1 MQNYTGG
8 PVDPNDPNNIPVWP
22 EDVPDASGTV
32 GGGPAVPGTPG
43 PGQASI
49 SAPTSGQNPTG
60 NVNTAEELLINY
72 NEKFRAA
79 GPTLFRDQIVYQL
92 SAVLIGKN
100 KPNGLLVGPA
110 GTGKTKIVE
119 DLAWRLESKDPVIPD
134 KLRGSVV
141 YELPLSNIVA
151 GSSLVGQM
159 EDKLKS
165 VMEFFQEDPH
175 RILFIDEIHQLCG
188 DPQTYGKIAQIIKPY
203 LARGEVRVIGAT
215 TSQEAGLLMDDPA
228 LNRRFSRIIVDEF
241 TQAQTIEVLKSM
253 KNSFFQHYDRKP
265 LIDDTLLETV
275 VKLSDLYSPAGSHRP
290 DNAITLLDR
299 AIGEAMVNHKFML
312 QNAQSN
318 PTALQALQAI
328 QHIRITPENVK
339 RTAMRIMTGNAKKH
353 DFDMARMRAALV
365 PIKGQDDAVE
375 CILERMRQQDLALFP
390 TNKPLTML
398 LAGMSGVGKT
408 EITKIIA
415 KDMTGVPPVIL
426 NMTEYHDSASINRI
440 IGAPP
445 GYVGSDS
452 NAELP
457 FDCLE
462 ANPYQIILL
471 DEFEK
476 ADRSVQR
483 LFMAAFDEGFIKTNR
498 GKLVDFSKAII
509 IATTNAGHTN
519 DRHKPLGFAS
529 GGNDKAATVQETVQ
543 TLSKYFDTE
552 LLNRFKEIITFKAMT
567 ESVYREILRDQY
579 AKEKA
584 RLAVD
589 KPRLVLPDD
598 ISDDELDDIVRRTY
612 VPEFGARPAAK
623 AVENY
628 IESHV

>member
-1 MQNYTGG
+1 MRNFAGN
-8 PVDPNDPNNIPVWP
+8 PPDPNDPHDNGTPWYPDQDDDVNNP
-22 EDVPDASGTV
+22 
-32 GGGPAVPGTPG
+32 GGGTPVVVM
-43 PGQASI
+43 
-49 SAPTSGQNPTG
+49 TGQNK
-60 NVNTAEELLINY
+60 NQYSKSSDVDIDDILINY
-72 NEKFRAA
+72 NEKFKSA

-92 SAVLIGKN
+92 AGILIGKN
-100 KPNGLLVGPA
+100 KPNALLVGPA

-119 DLAWRLESKDPVIPD
+119 DLAWRLEAKDPVLPD
-134 KLRGSVV
+134 KLKGSIV

-151 GSSLVGQM
+151 GSSLVGQLEEKLKAVM
-159 EDKLKS
+159 DFIQEDKK
-165 VMEFFQEDPH
+165 

-188 DPQTYGKIAQIIKPY
+188 DSQTYGKIAQIIKPY
-203 LARGEVRVIGAT
+203 LARGEIRVIGAT
-215 TSQEAGLLMDDPA
+215 TSQEANMLMDDPA
-228 LNRRFSRIIVDEF
+228 LNRRLSRIIVDEF
-241 TQAQTIEVLKSM
+241 TQQQTIEVLKSM
-253 KNSFFQHYDRKP
+253 KLSFFQHYDMKP

-275 VKLSDLYSPAGSHRP
+275 VKLADLYSPAGSHRP

-299 AIGEAMVNHKFML
+299 AIGEAMVNHKLML
-312 QNAQSN
+312 QNAQAN
-318 PTALQALQAI
+318 PTALQMLQSMP
-328 QHIRITPENVK
+328 HIKITPENVK
-339 RTAMRIMTGNAKKH
+339 RTAMRLMTGNAKKH
-353 DFDMARMRAALV
+353 GFDMAKMRTALSV
-365 PIKGQDDAVE
+365 IKGQDEAIDKV
-375 CILERMRQQDLALFP
+375 LERLKKQDMALFP
-390 TNKPLTML
+390 TNKPLTFM

-415 KDMTGVPPVIL
+415 QDLTGVAPVIL

-476 ADRSVQR
+476 ADKAVQR

-519 DRHKPLGFAS
+519 DKRRSLGFGA
-529 GGNDKAATVQETVQ
+529 NDDNKTATVQETVQ
-543 TLSKYFDTE
+543 TLSRYFDTE
-552 LLNRFKEIITFKAMT
+552 LLNRFKEIITFRAMT
-567 ESVYREILRDQY
+567 KDIYKEIIQSQY

-589 KPRLVLPDD
+589 KPRLALPDT
-598 ISDDELDDIVRRTY
+598 IPDDEMDEIIRKTY

-623 AVENY
+623 AVEDY
-628 IESHV
+628 IESVV